1 MKIDTKFEGKLTFA
15 LKNDMR
21 NRANFCRLKNSDL
34 ILESQMAGLNQ
45 NTKNSKQPDWPDA
58 VSKFYFTLEINE

>member
-21 NRANFCRLKNSDL
+21 NRANFRGLKNSDL

-45 NTKNSKQPDWPDA
+45 NTKNSKQPD
-58 VSKFYFTLEINE
+58 

>member
-45 NTKNSKQPDWPDA
+45 NTKNSKQPD
-58 VSKFYFTLEINE
+58 